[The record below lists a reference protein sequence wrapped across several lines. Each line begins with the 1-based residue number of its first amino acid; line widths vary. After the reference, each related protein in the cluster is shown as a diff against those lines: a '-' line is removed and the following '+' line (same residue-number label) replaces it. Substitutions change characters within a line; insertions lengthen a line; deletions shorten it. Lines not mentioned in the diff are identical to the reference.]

1 MKKIDWIKKLT
12 SRKFWAA
19 VSGVVISLMVIFGQD
34 TAEQERI
41 AGLIASV
48 GTLSIYIL
56 SEGSVDKA
64 SVEKNSKES
73 DTESEE

>member
-1 MKKIDWIKKLT
+1 MKVDWRRKLA

-19 VSGVVISLMVIFGQD
+19 VSGVVISLMVIFGSGSE
-34 TAEQERI
+34 EQERI

-56 SEGSVDKA
+56 SEGAVDKA
-64 SVEKNSKES
+64 SATKNSESKERE
-73 DTESEE
+73 D